1 MSGGVNQGSIK
12 INAAQSRTASSPIV
26 PAMALDPRITTAFE
40 RDNGFPLEPHLI
52 VLALMGSH
60 SHGTNLPPEEPHA
73 VDDVDLMGFVVP
85 PVDYHLGLPRWQHW
99 TMQFE
104 ELDVVLYSLEKAF
117 RLLLKSNPN
126 IVGLLW
132 LREDEYVY
140 RSHHFDGLRANR
152 AIFSSQ
158 EAADAFAGYAYGQ
171 LKRMEAF
178 DLERM
183 AEYEALSSQL
193 RAGGPI
199 TEVLEADAAK
209 LKYIAKNW
217 ELELDVLKRFRKLH
231 REHFSG
237 YMGEKRKA
245 MVRKYQYDVK
255 NAAHLIRLLRMGSE
269 FLETGELRVYRHT
282 DAEELM
288 HIKRGGWTLDRV
300 KAEAERLFAGVE
312 ASRSR
317 SPLPAAPDH
326 AAANALLMRMHRA
339 VLGLG

>member
-1 MSGGVNQGSIK
+1 MTI
-12 INAAQSRTASSPIV
+12 
-26 PAMALDPRITTAFE
+26 DPRITRSFE
-40 RDNGFPLEPHLI
+40 QQNGFPLEPHLV

-60 SHGTNLPPEEPHA
+60 SHGTYLPPEEPNA
-73 VDDVDLMGFVVP
+73 VDDIDLMGFVVP
-85 PVDYHLGLPRWQHW
+85 PVEYHLGLPRWEHW
-99 TMQFE
+99 TLQLD

-132 LREDEYVY
+132 LRDDEYVH
-140 RSHHFDGLRANR
+140 RTEAFETLKQHR

-183 AEYEALSSQL
+183 AEYESLIAQV
-193 RAGGPI
+193 RQRGPV
-199 TEVLEADAAK
+199 TEVLEADAPK
-209 LKYIAKNW
+209 LEHIATHW
-217 ELELDVLKRFRKLH
+217 GIPLDTLKRFRKLH

-255 NAAHLIRLLRMGSE
+255 NAAHLIRLLRMGTE
-269 FLETGELRVYRHT
+269 FLTTGHLQVYRT
-282 DAEELM
+282 ADAQELM
-288 HIKRGGWTLDRV
+288 RIKRGGWTLEQV

-312 ASRSR
+312 PARLQ
-317 SPLPAAPDH
+317 SPLPPSPDH
-326 AAANALLMRMHRA
+326 AAADALLQQLHRKI
-339 VLGLG
+339 LGLDGKAASGV